1 MARATELEWA
11 PESLYNTAISAVV
24 MRFSQYRRE
33 LRNLTD
39 DVIFDVYYKLYDK
52 NGLGDLGNEF
62 KDLDVFSRVLRVM
75 NKRILLHRCFQAIMD
90 NEENLACI
98 LSVEFCKRITPDVL
112 ENENVKGRIMQ
123 LGFSLGA
130 FLCEAGWFADS
141 TVIYTACLDA
151 CINDESTPNKYRA
164 MEFAVRLLHSQNVN
178 CQYKDAE
185 ETYNKALKICT
196 ELEGRGHKVNK
207 AVLYAEHCALLFAQS
222 RYTQAFNTCHLAILE
237 LNSNMPPMAVVNVM
251 RLCSKACVVKREFK
265 TAELLIKYAVAF
277 AREKFG
283 KYHPKHADTLLDY
296 GFFLLNSDCVIP
308 AVQVYQLALDIRQ
321 SVFGGNNLY
330 VAIACEDL
338 AYASYVNEYSSGK
351 FQHAKDH
358 AEKSMGIL
366 CKILPED
373 HLLLSS
379 SKRVK
384 ALILEEIG
392 IDCTDK
398 VEEKRYLEEALSLHL
413 SSLEQARSAFG
424 EENVQTAKHYG
435 NLGRL
440 FQSMKRYDDAERM
453 HKQAIEIKERLLGP
467 DDYEVALSVGHLA
480 SLFNYDMFKY
490 DEAEK
495 LYLRSVKIGRQL
507 FGEGYS
513 GLEYDYRGLVRLY
526 TQRGDFAQA
535 AHYND
540 IINQWSVIRDTHN
553 AREVSGQWK
562 INPLEYEVTMTI
574 PELVELVLKNHS
586 VTNSSKG
593 ADHKGDAKENAERS
607 TGE

>member
-1 MARATELEWA
+1 MARASELEWA

-24 MRFSQYRRE
+24 SRFSEYRHE
-33 LRNLTD
+33 LKNLTD

-52 NGLGDLGNEF
+52 NGLVDLGNEF
-62 KDLDVFSRVLRVM
+62 RDLDVFSRVLKVN
-75 NKRILLHRCFQAIMD
+75 NKRVLLHRCFQAIMD
-90 NEENLACI
+90 TDVSLSRILAN
-98 LSVEFCKRITPDVL
+98 EFCWRLTSEVQAD
-112 ENENVKGRIMQ
+112 ETAKGKMLQ
-123 LGFSLGA
+123 FGFSLGS

-141 TVIYTACLDA
+141 ITIYTKCLKA

-178 CQYKDAE
+178 CQYGEAE
-185 ETYNKALKICT
+185 ETYNTAVRIC
-196 ELEGRGHKVNK
+196 EDLESRGHKVNK
-207 AVLYAEHCALLFAQS
+207 AVLHSEHCALLFAQS
-222 RYTQAFNTCHLAILE
+222 KYTEAFNTCHLAILE
-237 LNSNMPPMAVVNVM
+237 LNPNMPPMAIVNVM

-265 TAELLIKYAVAF
+265 SAELLMKYAVAY

-283 KYHPKHADTLLDY
+283 KHHPKHADTLLDY
-296 GFFLLNSDCVIP
+296 GFFLLNSDCVVP

-321 SVFGGNNLY
+321 NVFGGNNLY

-351 FQHAKDH
+351 FRNAKDH
-358 AEKSMGIL
+358 AEKSMAIL
-366 CKILPED
+366 NKILPEN

-392 IDCTDK
+392 IDCNDK
-398 VEEKRYLEEALSLHL
+398 TEEKKYLEEALKLHL
-413 SSLEQARSAFG
+413 SSLAQTRKAFG

-440 FQSMKRYDDAERM
+440 CQSMKRHEDAERM

-526 TQRGDFAQA
+526 TQKRDFAQA
-535 AHYND
+535 DHYRD
-540 IINQWSVIRDTHN
+540 IINQWSILRDTHN
-553 AREVSGQWK
+553 AREF
-562 INPLEYEVTMTI
+562 NPLEYEITMTI
-574 PELVELVLKNHS
+574 PELVEQVMRNHALAL
-586 VTNSSKG
+586 NAGKG
-593 ADHKGDAKENAERS
+593 TDHKGDNTKETAERS
-607 TGE
+607 SGE

>member
-24 MRFSQYRRE
+24 MRFTDNRTE
-33 LRNLTD
+33 LRSLTD
-39 DVIFDVYYKLYDK
+39 DVLFDVYYKLYDK
-52 NGLGDLGNEF
+52 NGLVELGNEF
-62 KDLDVFSRVLRVM
+62 TDLDVFMRVLRVM
-75 NKRILLHRCFQAIMD
+75 NKRVLLHRSFQAIMD
-90 NEENLACI
+90 TEVNLAQV
-98 LSVEFCKRITPDVL
+98 LAKEFCRRLTPEAL
-112 ENENVKGRIMQ
+112 EDETIKSKLIQ
-123 LGFSLGA
+123 LGLSLGS

-141 TVIYTACLDA
+141 TSIYTACLDA
-151 CINDESTPNKYRA
+151 CINDENTNHKYRA
-164 MEFAVRLLHSQNVN
+164 MECAVRLLHSQNVN
-178 CQYKDAE
+178 CQYKDSE
-185 ETYNKALKICT
+185 ETFNKAMKICM

-207 AVLYAEHCALLFAQS
+207 AVLHAQHCGLLFAQS

-237 LNSNMPPMAVVNVM
+237 LNSNMPPIAIVDVM

-265 TAELLIKYAVAF
+265 VAELLIKYAVAF
-277 AREKFG
+277 AKEKFG
-283 KYHPKHADTLLDY
+283 KYHPKYADTLLDY
-296 GFFLLNSDCVIP
+296 GFFLLNYDCVIP
-308 AVQVYQLALDIRQ
+308 AVKVYQLALDIRQ

-338 AYASYVNEYSSGK
+338 AYASYVNEYSLGK

-358 AEKSMGIL
+358 AEKSMSIL
-366 CKILPED
+366 SKILPED

-392 IDCTDK
+392 IDCNNRD
-398 VEEKRYLEEALSLHL
+398 EERKMFEEALSLHL
-413 SSLEQARSAFG
+413 STLEQARQAFG

-440 FQSMKRYDDAERM
+440 FQSMKRYEDAERM

-480 SLFNYDMFKY
+480 SIFNYDLAKY

-495 LYLRSVKIGRQL
+495 LYLRSVKIVREL

-526 TQRGDFAQA
+526 TQRGEYGKAN
-535 AHYND
+535 HYND
-540 IINQWSVIRDTHN
+540 IINQWSVIRDAHL
-553 AREVSGQWK
+553 AKEV
-562 INPLEYEVTMTI
+562 NPLEYEVNMSI
-574 PELVELVLKNHS
+574 PELVELVLKNHTPPS
-586 VTNSSKG
+586 ASQHQPKG
-593 ADHKGDAKENAERS
+593 ADLKGDAKEAAERS
-607 TGE
+607 SGE

>member
-24 MRFSQYRRE
+24 MRFNQYRRE

-52 NGLGDLGNEF
+52 NGLVDLGNEF
-62 KDLDVFSRVLRVM
+62 MDLDVFSRVLRVM
-75 NKRILLHRCFQAIMD
+75 NKRVLLHRCFQAIMD
-90 NEENLACI
+90 NEVNLAHI
-98 LSVEFCKRITPDVL
+98 LADKFCLRITPDVL
-112 ENENVKGRIMQ
+112 DDENIKGRHMQ
-123 LGFSLGA
+123 LGFSLGS

-141 TVIYTACLDA
+141 SLIYSACLDV
-151 CINDESTPNKYRA
+151 CINDESTLNKFRA

-178 CQYKDAE
+178 CQYQDAE
-185 ETYNKALKICT
+185 ETYNKAVKLCT
-196 ELEGRGHKVNK
+196 ELEDRGHKVNK
-207 AVLYAEHCALLFAQS
+207 AVLYSEHCALLFAQS

-265 TAELLIKYAVAF
+265 TAELLIKYAVAY

-351 FQHAKDH
+351 FQHARDH
-358 AEKSMGIL
+358 AEKSMSIL
-366 CKILPED
+366 FKILPPN

-392 IDCTDK
+392 IDCNDRE
-398 VEEKRYLEEALSLHL
+398 EEKKYLEEALSLHM

-440 FQSMKRYDDAERM
+440 YQSMKRYEDAERM

-480 SLFNYDMFKY
+480 SLFNYDVFKY

-526 TQRGDFAQA
+526 TQIGDFVQA

-540 IINQWSVIRDTHN
+540 IINQWSVIRDSHN
-553 AREVSGQWK
+553 ARE

-574 PELVELVLKNHS
+574 PELVEQVLRNHA
-586 VTNSSKG
+586 VTNYSK
-593 ADHKGDAKENAERS
+593 ADHKSDTKENCERS
-607 TGE
+607 SGE

>member
-24 MRFSQYRRE
+24 MRFAHYKSE

-39 DVIFDVYYKLYDK
+39 DVLFDVYYKLYDK
-52 NGLGDLGNEF
+52 NVLDDLGKEF
-62 KDLDVFSRVLRVM
+62 QDLNIFSRVLRVM
-75 NKRILLHRCFQAIMD
+75 NKRVLLHRCFQAIMD
-90 NEENLACI
+90 NEVKLAQI
-98 LSVEFCKRITPDVL
+98 LSQKFCKHLTPDIL
-112 ENENVKGRIMQ
+112 EDRVAKGRVLQ
-123 LGFSLGA
+123 LGLSLGA

-141 TVIYTACLDA
+141 TAIYTACLNA
-151 CINDESTPNKYRA
+151 CIDDQSSQDKFRA
-164 MEFAVRLLHSQNVN
+164 MDFSVRLLHSQNVN
-178 CQYKDAE
+178 CQYKEAE
-185 ETYNKALKICT
+185 ETYNKALKICSA
-196 ELEGRGHKVNK
+196 LEGVGERVNK
-207 AVLYAEHCALLFAQS
+207 AVLYAERCALLFAQS

-237 LNSNMPPMAVVNVM
+237 LNSNMCAMSIVNVM

-277 AREKFG
+277 ARVKFG

-296 GFFLLNSDCVIP
+296 GFFLLNSDCVSP

-321 SVFGGNNLY
+321 SVFGGNNFY

-351 FQHAKDH
+351 FQHARDH
-358 AEKSMGIL
+358 AEKSMSIL
-366 CKILPED
+366 SKILPED

-392 IDCTDK
+392 IDCADK
-398 VEEKRYLEEALSLHL
+398 DEEKKYLEEALSLHQ
-413 SSLEQARSAFG
+413 SSLEQTKATFG

-440 FQSMKRYDDAERM
+440 FQSMKRYEDAEKM

-480 SLFNYDMFKY
+480 SLFNYDMFRY

-526 TQRGDFAQA
+526 TQRGDYDEAT
-535 AHYND
+535 HYND
-540 IINQWSVIRDTHN
+540 IINQWSVIRDTQN
-553 AREVSGQWK
+553 AREV
-562 INPLEYEVTMTI
+562 NPLEYEVTMTI

-586 VTNSSKG
+586 FASCSKG
-593 ADHKGDAKENAERS
+593 VEHKSDSKESAERS

>member
-24 MRFSQYRRE
+24 LRFSEYKSE
-33 LRNLTD
+33 LRSLTD

-52 NGLGDLGNEF
+52 NGLEELGNEF
-62 KDLDVFSRVLRVM
+62 KDLSVFMRVLRVK
-75 NKRILLHRCFQAIMD
+75 NKRVYLHRSFQAIMD
-90 NEENLACI
+90 TEVNLAQV
-98 LSVEFCKRITPDVL
+98 LAKEFCNRLTPEALSD
-112 ENENVKGRIMQ
+112 EIVKNKLIQ
-123 LGFSLGA
+123 LGLSLGS

-141 TVIYTACLDA
+141 TSIYAACLDA

-164 MEFAVRLLHSQNVN
+164 MECAVRLLHSQNVN
-178 CQYKDAE
+178 CQYKDSE
-185 ETYNKALKICT
+185 ETYNKAMKICM
-196 ELEGRGHKVNK
+196 ELEGRAHKVNK
-207 AVLYAEHCALLFAQS
+207 AVLHAQHCGLLFAQS

-237 LNSNMPPMAVVNVM
+237 LNSSMPPIAIVDVM

-265 TAELLIKYAVAF
+265 VAELLIKYAVAF

-283 KYHPKHADTLLDY
+283 EQHPKYADTLLDY
-296 GFFLLNSDCVIP
+296 GFFLLNYDCVKP
-308 AVQVYQLALDIRQ
+308 AVDVYQHALSIRQ

-338 AYASYVNEYSSGK
+338 AYASYVNEYSVGK

-358 AEKSMGIL
+358 AEKSMSIL
-366 CKILPED
+366 SKILPED

-392 IDCTDK
+392 IDCNDRD
-398 VEEKRYLEEALSLHL
+398 EERKMFEEALSLHL
-413 SSLEQARSAFG
+413 STLEQARQAFG

-440 FQSMKRYDDAERM
+440 FQSMKRYEDAERM

-467 DDYEVALSVGHLA
+467 EDYEVALSVGHLA
-480 SLFNYDMFKY
+480 SIFNYDLAKY

-495 LYLRSVKIGRQL
+495 LYLRSVKIVREL

-526 TQRGDFAQA
+526 TQRGDFLSAN
-535 AHYND
+535 HYND
-540 IINQWSVIRDTHN
+540 IINQWSVIRDAHL
-553 AREVSGQWK
+553 AKEV
-562 INPLEYEVTMTI
+562 NPLECEVNMSI
-574 PELVELVLKNHS
+574 PELVELVLKNHTPPS
-586 VTNSSKG
+586 ASQQPKG
-593 ADHKGDAKENAERS
+593 ADQKGDAKETVERS
-607 TGE
+607 SGE

>member
-24 MRFSQYRRE
+24 MGFSKYRRE

-52 NGLGDLGNEF
+52 NGLMDLGNEF
-62 KDLDVFSRVLRVM
+62 KELDIFSRVLKVM
-75 NKRILLHRCFQAIMD
+75 NKRVLLHRCFQAIMD
-90 NEENLACI
+90 NGANLACI
-98 LSVEFCKRITPDVL
+98 LANEFCKRLTFEELSD
-112 ENENVKGRIMQ
+112 ENAKGRLMQ

-141 TVIYTACLDA
+141 TAIYTACLNA
-151 CINDESTPNKYRA
+151 CINDDSTQYKCRA

-196 ELEGRGHKVNK
+196 DLEDRGHKVNK

-358 AEKSMGIL
+358 AEKSMSIL

-392 IDCTDK
+392 IDCNDK
-398 VEEKRYLEEALSLHL
+398 EEEKKYLEEALSLHL
-413 SSLEQARSAFG
+413 SSLHQARSVFG

-440 FQSMKRYDDAERM
+440 FQSMKRYEDAEKM

-480 SLFNYDMFKY
+480 SLFNYDVFKY

-526 TQRGDFAQA
+526 TQRGDDQQA

-553 AREVSGQWK
+553 ARE

-586 VTNSSKG
+586 VTNTSKV